1 VLKETDE
8 KNLQMASLGVQQI
21 NPQIQQSHSQLLNE
35 CVNILHSLRML
46 SLHVV
51 RCIIEWRK
59 QLIYNFLLTNQQN
72 NQQ

>member
-1 VLKETDE
+1 VLKETDA
-8 KNLQMASLGVQQI
+8 KNLQMAGLGVQNI
-21 NPQIQQSHSQLLNE
+21 NNQVHQSHYQLLDE

-59 QLIYNFLLTNQQN
+59 QLIYNFLLTN
-72 NQQ
+72 